1 MLEGLEQLLE
11 LAQLD
16 DELAALESEAAE
28 LPRRRER
35 IAAEREGGE
44 TRLAAAQQALK
55 DAEVS
60 QRQFEA
66 ALRDQEALLEKL
78 EGQQF
83 QVKSNDAYTALLHE
97 MELAKEAIS
106 AAETHI
112 LESMEALETAT
123 ANLAEAESDSARIRS
138 RFDEEER
145 TVEAR
150 EIEVKAATERA
161 QARRSELVP
170 QIDAELL
177 GPYER
182 VAKNRRP
189 AVIVLTSELCS
200 GCRVGIPAQQFIEV
214 RRGEKIVH
222 CGTCNRILLHQ
233 DMVALGA

>member
-1 MLEGLEQLLE
+1 VLEGLEQLLE
-11 LAQLD
+11 LARLD
-16 DELAALESEAAE
+16 DELAAFGTEAAE

-44 TRLAAAQQALK
+44 TRLADAQQALK

-66 ALRDQEALLEKL
+66 ALRDHEALLEKL

-97 MELAKEAIS
+97 MEHAKEAIS
-106 AAETHI
+106 GAETNI
-112 LESMEALETAT
+112 LEGMEALESAT
-123 ANLAEAESDSARIRS
+123 EGLAEAESDSARIRS
-138 RFDEEER
+138 QFDEEER
-145 TVEAR
+145 TLDARAVEVEA
-150 EIEVKAATERA
+150 ATQRA
-161 QARRSELVP
+161 RARREELGP
-170 QIDAELL
+170 QIDPDLL

-189 AVIVLTSELCS
+189 AVIVLTGELCG

-222 CGTCNRILLHQ
+222 CATCNRILLHQ
-233 DMVALGA
+233 DMIALGA